1 MRKVAI
7 ALASILTIGSAAFE
21 LTAEI
26 GQDAAS
32 QSASSPKET
41 ILADNSKDVNI
52 GSGKSIGSNRNN
64 KDNGSGNVVIRGRD
78 DPAGKDAD
86 CMPGTAGREGRVTR
100 GTGNVIGDSRSTGKN
115 SGKVTIR
122 GGTAGKPGRCDDA
135 AGNSR
140 EDEDS
145 DEDLEEGSE
154 GK

>member
-21 LTAEI
+21 LAAEI
-26 GQDAAS
+26 GQDAAG
-32 QSASSPKET
+32 QSGSSPKET

-64 KDNGSGNVVIRGRD
+64 KDNGSGNIVIRGRD

-122 GGTAGKPGRCDDA
+122 GGTAGKPGSCDDA
-135 AGNSR
+135 GTSR
-140 EDEDS
+140 EDEDG
-145 DEDLEEGSE
+145 DEGLEEDSE